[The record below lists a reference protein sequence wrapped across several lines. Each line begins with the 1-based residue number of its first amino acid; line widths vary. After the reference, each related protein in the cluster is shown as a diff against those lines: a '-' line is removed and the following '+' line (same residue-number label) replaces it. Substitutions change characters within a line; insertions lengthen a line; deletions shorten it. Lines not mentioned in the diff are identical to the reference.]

1 MRPRAQEGLS
11 SFQLARVTGT
21 GPDQIDRT
29 YGHLLNDAD
38 ETLMRPSPPST
49 REAPRTMD
57 ASWTQEARDR

>member
-11 SFQLARVTGT
+11 SFQLAR
-21 GPDQIDRT
+21 PDQIDRT

-38 ETLMRPSPPST
+38 ETLMRRSPPSK

-57 ASWTQEARDR
+57 A